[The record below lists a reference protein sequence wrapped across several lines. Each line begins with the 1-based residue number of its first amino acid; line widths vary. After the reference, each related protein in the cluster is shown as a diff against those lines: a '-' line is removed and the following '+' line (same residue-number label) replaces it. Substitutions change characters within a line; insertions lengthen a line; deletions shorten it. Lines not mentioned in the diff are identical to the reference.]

1 MSMIDEVT
9 AKMKAQQAGA
19 NNQDCC
25 TEAQCGQAVAGIGY
39 YRRPTLQEEAEK
51 QAIGD
56 ANYCNETENKYHPPP
71 QTLRK
76 EAEVRLRNHR
86 EHARNASLAAEF
98 FRDNPAFDEFVR
110 LVRAGVIQF

>member
-1 MSMIDEVT
+1 MSMFNEV
-9 AKMKAQQAGA
+9 AEKMKAQQAGA

-25 TEAQCGQAVAGIGY
+25 TEAQCGQAVAGVGY
-39 YRRPTLQEEAEK
+39 YRRPTLQEETEK

-56 ANYCNETENKYHPPP
+56 TNYCNETENKYQIRP
-71 QTLRK
+71 QTLRE
-76 EAEVRLRNHR
+76 EAEVRLRNHS

>member
-1 MSMIDEVT
+1 MSMFNEVA

-25 TEAQCGQAVAGIGY
+25 TEYGPAVSGVGY

-51 QAIGD
+51 QAIHHSEM
-56 ANYCNETENKYHPPP
+56 ANKCA
-71 QTLRK
+71 Q
-76 EAEVRLRNHR
+76 
-86 EHARNASLAAEF
+86 AAAF
-98 FRDNPAFDEFVR
+98 LSANPAFDEFVR

>member
-1 MSMIDEVT
+1 MSMIDEVA
-9 AKMKAQQAGA
+9 AKMKAQQAVA
-19 NNQDCC
+19 NNRNYYN
-25 TEAQCGQAVAGIGY
+25 EAQCGQAAARICDE
-39 YRRPTLQEEAEK
+39 RPTLQEEAGK

-56 ANYCNETENKYHPPP
+56 DNCCNETENKYQTRP
-71 QTLRK
+71 QTLRE

-86 EHARNASLAAEF
+86 EHARNASLAAKF

>member
-1 MSMIDEVT
+1 MSMLDEVA
-9 AKMKAQQAGA
+9 AKMKAQQAEA

-51 QAIGD
+51 QAIHHSKM
-56 ANYCNETENKYHPPP
+56 ANKCA
-71 QTLRK
+71 Q
-76 EAEVRLRNHR
+76 
-86 EHARNASLAAEF
+86 AAAF
-98 FRDNPAFDEFVR
+98 LSANPAFDEFVR